1 MRLSKLLP
9 LAMMTG
15 IGYTQKDSIETI
27 VQAPMETAKI
37 IRTQMEISSIR
48 QIIWTEVATDTVD
61 PRMIYDFSNYLKS
74 HLASSGNR
82 NVALDSWG
90 QPYQIRIYQNKEYE
104 VWSIGPDGIDDTPDD
119 IWTTV
124 PLP

>member
-9 LAMMTG
+9 LAMMAG

-27 VQAPMETAKI
+27 VKTPMETAKI

-61 PRMIYDFSNYLKS
+61 PRMVYDFSNYLKS
-74 HLASSGNR
+74 HLASSGHR
-82 NVALDSWG
+82 DVSLDPWG
-90 QPYQIRIYQNKEYE
+90 HPYQIRIYQSKEYE
-104 VWSIGPDGIDDTPDD
+104 IWSIGPDGIDDTTDD